1 MNTAEAKAETAVTAG
16 EPCTFERSIWSW
28 ANAYKISFSIFA
40 ANELGVLEFTAD
52 DFHSVGQIAAH
63 LGLQEE
69 LLQPLLELLASAGV
83 LLQEGDRFRAPQG
96 VETILPLLVM
106 EGRLS
111 ASHVTASQI
120 ANVVRTGK
128 AADIFQSSNVA
139 EYIPVFTAAMRSSAR
154 TLAPYLFRF
163 GNIRQCRRVLDLGGA
178 DGSLALALRHLAPHI
193 SIDVVDLPRMQAAFE
208 TNIKNHGAVGIEF
221 HASDLRR
228 RETLGR
234 LLNNADVIMI
244 SNVIHLLTT
253 RERLQL
259 YGEVR
264 KHGPK
269 GGSFIVYDQFI
280 DRDAPLNATHCMSVD
295 WIMNGVHFRETPQEC
310 CEILRACGFSDAR
323 YRSFRGLPG
332 AVVAARL

>member
-1 MNTAEAKAETAVTAG
+1 MNVAEAKSENAVIAG
-16 EPCTFERSIWSW
+16 QPCTFERSLWSW
-28 ANAYKISFSIFA
+28 ANAYKISCSIFA
-40 ANELGVLEFTAD
+40 LNQLRVLEFIAD
-52 DFHSVGQIAAH
+52 DFHSIGQIAGH
-63 LGLQEE
+63 FGLQEE
-69 LLQPLLELLASAGV
+69 LLQPLLELLASVGI
-83 LLQEGDRFRAPQG
+83 LLQDGDKFRAPQG

-106 EGRLS
+106 EDRLS
-111 ASHVTASQI
+111 ASHVTASNI
-120 ANVVRTGK
+120 ANVIRTGK

-154 TLAPYLFRF
+154 TLAPYLLRF
-163 GNIRQCRRVLDLGGA
+163 GNIRQCRQVLDLGGA

-193 SIDVVDLPRMQAAFE
+193 SIDVVDLPRMQVAFD
-208 TNIKNHGAVGIEF
+208 TNIENHGAGGIKF

-228 RETLGR
+228 PETLSR
-234 LLNNADVIMI
+234 LLSSADVIII

-253 RERLQL
+253 QERMQL
-259 YGEVR
+259 YRQVR
-264 KHGPK
+264 EHGLK

-295 WIMNGVHFRETPQEC
+295 WIINGVHFRETPQEC
-310 CEILRACGFSDAR
+310 CAILQACGFFDAR